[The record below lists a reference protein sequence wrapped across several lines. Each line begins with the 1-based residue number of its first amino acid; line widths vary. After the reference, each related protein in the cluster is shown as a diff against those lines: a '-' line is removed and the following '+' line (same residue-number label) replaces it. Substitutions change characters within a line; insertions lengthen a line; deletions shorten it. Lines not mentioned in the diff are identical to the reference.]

1 MLSAVDACAGRG
13 RALDVGCGAGVLSVW
28 LADKGMDVT
37 GIDLFPE
44 AIAMAEALAARK
56 GVRVKFA
63 SSDLFTYSSDRPFD
77 YLARV

>member
-1 MLSAVDACAGRG
+1 VVLRG

-77 YLARV
+77 HLARV